1 MNELDEDKLFTPEE
15 MMRIEAERERRI
27 EPAAKVPLLILVT
40 LLAGLALAVVGYSEY
55 EIVYR
60 VFDYL
65 AGENSEYWSPTLMG
79 FTAATMI
86 IGFHILAKAKPHN
99 LAVRIVDRSVEI
111 LIPTYLFGMG
121 FLIACILF
129 ADGLGSMIQNS
140 DIPAMIG
147 SLPEAIEQGWV
158 DALFAHVTNPLA
170 VLAFSVGIGGLAIVN
185 IFIAHKLLTT
195 IAININDIFGRLSR
209 ANAAIKDHQAI
220 LNAQKEYSAINSEI
234 NDLHIWDDNYIRTI
248 ITNEVISVISDALL
262 PHKKWLQDSQYSSE
276 FRFEE
281 SHRKIDPKQVA
292 KDIAKIEAIR
302 PHDIMNAMNPK
313 LLEKGK

>member
-1 MNELDEDKLFTPEE
+1 MNKPDELFSSEE
-15 MMRIEAERERRI
+15 MMRFEAELKRHIEA
-27 EPAAKVPLLILVT
+27 AAKVPILILMT

-111 LIPTYLFGMG
+111 LIPTYLIGMG

-129 ADGLGSMIQNS
+129 ADGLGNMIES
-140 DIPAMIG
+140 DMPAMIG

-185 IFIAHKLLTT
+185 IFIAHKLLM
-195 IAININDIFGRLSR
+195 AIVRNVDDIFGRLSR

-220 LNAQKEYSAINSEI
+220 LNSQKEYSSINSEI
-234 NDLHIWDDNYIRTI
+234 SDLHIWDDHFIRTI
-248 ITNEVISVISDALL
+248 ITNEVISVISDSLL

-302 PHDIMNAMNPK
+302 PQDIMNAMNPK
-313 LLEKGK
+313 FLEKGK